1 MKKRK
6 KGYWFLFGLT
16 ILVTLA
22 AISTLI
28 PVAFAS
34 KECMLG
40 YKAHCTF
47 TPMSTVILIV
57 GGGVICVIRKRR
69 FTEEV

>member
-28 PVAFAS
+28 PVASAS

-57 GGGVICVIRKRR
+57 GGGVICVTRKRR